1 MSTLMHDLPFDATV
15 PVAPAV
21 PDAELAD
28 RIARFR
34 NAMASERVDILVF
47 TSRAN
52 FEYLTGHRTLTWAY
66 QARPLFAV
74 LTAADFFVVS
84 SRAEARNIAL
94 KPRLFQNRHYD
105 GLHVEAAVA
114 VVTLVAELDPAG
126 RTTIGI
132 DYGQDILGRGSIEL
146 IEGLRACSAQARVVT
161 GETIVWKVRMIK
173 TPFEAALKRQSFAIV
188 DAAFDASIAAARV
201 GVSERELQRAMQA
214 RIILG
219 GAEWADPIAMVFG
232 RGDFVYSRMPSD
244 RQLVEGDYLWT
255 DFRSTFGG
263 YAADRNRI
271 ARCGNPKPWEIE
283 CYAAVRGL
291 TIELCRSIRPGQTG
305 RDIYQTFERLW
316 GSTGLGPVYSA
327 ASRIGHG
334 GGIEVTE
341 PPSIASWSQEVIEA
355 GMILHLEPKLERDG
369 AVFQF
374 EEIVHVGNDGIEF
387 LSALSPAACPVVP
400 V

>member
-1 MSTLMHDLPFDATV
+1 MSDLPFAATV
-15 PVAPAV
+15 PVAPAA

-34 NAMASERVDILVF
+34 AAMAHERVDIFVF

-52 FEYLTGHRTLTWAY
+52 FEYVTGHQTLTWAY
-66 QARPLFAV
+66 QARPLFAI
-74 LTAADFFVVS
+74 LTQDQFFVVS

-94 KPRLFQNRHYD
+94 KQRLFENRHYD
-105 GLHVEAAVA
+105 GLHAQAAAAV
-114 VVTLVAELDPAG
+114 VALIVDIDPTG
-126 RTTIGI
+126 RATVGI
-132 DYGQDILGRGSIEL
+132 DYGQDILGRGSLEL
-146 IEGLRACSAQARVVT
+146 IDGLRTRSAHARVVA
-161 GETIVWKVRMIK
+161 GEKIVWTVRMVK

-188 DAAFDASIAAARV
+188 DEAFDASIAAARA
-201 GVSERELQRAMQA
+201 GVSERQLQRALQA

-244 RQLVEGDYLWT
+244 RQLAEGDYLWT

-271 ARCGNPKPWEIE
+271 ARCGNPASWEVE
-283 CYAAVRGL
+283 CYATVRSL
-291 TIELCRSIRPGQTG
+291 TLELCRSIRPGQTG
-305 RDIYQTFERLW
+305 RDIYRTFERLW
-316 GSTGLGPVYSA
+316 ETAALGPVYGA

-334 GGIEVTE
+334 GGREVTE
-341 PPSIASWSQEVIEA
+341 PPSIAPWSQELIEA

-374 EEIVHVGNDGIEF
+374 EEIVQVGAAGVEF
-387 LSALSPAACPVVP
+387 LSALSPAACPIVP
-400 V
+400 I